1 MGLIQA
7 FMRMFFGRSGGGQLV
22 RVMSGPML
30 AIVVGMMR
38 RGGGLDGLLDKFKG
52 AGLGD
57 KADTW
62 VSTGENEQLAPE
74 ELERA
79 LGPEELQQI
88 AEKTGMSVD
97 EVRERLAAGLPEVV
111 HHLTPEGEVPDD
123 DTLHG
128 MLDKLGRFLPH

>member
-7 FMRMFFGRSGGGQLV
+7 FMRMLFGRSGGQLV

-30 AIVVGMMR
+30 AVVIAMMR
-38 RGGGLDGLLDKFKG
+38 RGGGLGGLLDKFRG

-88 AEKTGMSVD
+88 ADKTGMSVD

-111 HHLTPEGEVPDD
+111 NHLTPKGEVPDD

-128 MLDKLGRFLPH
+128 MLDKLGRYLPR